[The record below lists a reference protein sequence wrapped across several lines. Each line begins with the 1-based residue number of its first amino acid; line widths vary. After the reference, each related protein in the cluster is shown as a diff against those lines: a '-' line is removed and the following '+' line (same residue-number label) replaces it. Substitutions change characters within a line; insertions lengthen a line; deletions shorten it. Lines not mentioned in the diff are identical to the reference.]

1 MKELAQ
7 IQTIDHRPQPPTV
20 SIVIPTYNRAGVIG
34 KPIQSILNQ
43 TFQDFEIIVVDDCST
58 DDTERVLASYDDPRI
73 RYIRHQSN
81 SGVAIARNT
90 GINSSHSP
98 HIAFLDSDDAW
109 LPEKLARQLKLFEQ
123 CGSEVGFVYT
133 GFVAVDESDRVK
145 RTISSSYRG
154 NLRERLL
161 YSNFIGTP
169 STVMV
174 KREYLDRVN
183 GFDPKMSFEDWD
195 LWFRLSEHCQ
205 FETIPEVLV
214 LYAYN
219 DAGDRRTLNHQ
230 SAIEGCLGFIQKH
243 HHPSTFDPAAHQQQL
258 SHRDLAEYLFETGRT
273 LLCNGFV
280 ISHSEA
286 ISVGR
291 LYHLLSFRAN
301 FLHLKALVYYVASLF
316 GGNAYFGLLESE
328 NELRSQV
335 KHMFNKDRAVVQ

>member
-1 MKELAQ
+1 MEELSQ
-7 IQTIDHRPQPPTV
+7 MQTLDRPLPPPKV
-20 SIVIPTYNRAGVIG
+20 SVIIPTYNRAGLIG
-34 KPIQSILNQ
+34 KAIASVLNQ
-43 TFQDFEIIVVDDCST
+43 TDRDWEIIVVDDCST
-58 DDTERVLASYDDPRI
+58 DDTQQVLTSFDDPRI
-73 RYIRHQSN
+73 RYIRHASN

-90 GINSSHSP
+90 GINSSQSP
-98 HIAFLDSDDAW
+98 YIAFLDSDDAW
-109 LPEKLARQLKLFEQ
+109 LPEKLARQIQLFEQ
-123 CGSEVGFVYT
+123 CAPEVGFIYT
-133 GFVAVDESDRVK
+133 GFAAVDESDRVK
-145 RTISSSYRG
+145 RTISSSHRG
-154 NLRERLL
+154 NLRARLL

-205 FETIPEVLV
+205 FETIPDVLV

-243 HHPSTFDPAAHQQQL
+243 HHPSTFNPTAHQQQL
-258 SHRDLAEYLFETGRT
+258 SHRDLAEYLFDTGRT
-273 LLCNGFV
+273 LICNGFV
-280 ISHSEA
+280 ISHPEA

-301 FLHLKALVYYVASLF
+301 FLHFKALVYYAVSLF
-316 GGNAYFGLLESE
+316 GGNAYLSLLESE

-335 KHMFNKDRAVVQ
+335 KRLLNKDRVVVQ